1 MKQILQLLVALFLG
15 LIIGILLSD
24 SQSAVEIGLVNMGK
38 IVDESPKAHELNQQ
52 LSEMYQLLL
61 AEIQE
66 QRERLSEEELAE
78 VEKAAYAQYLE
89 YREQL
94 ESQFQQAL
102 DQAIAD
108 AAEADNI
115 HFLLDKEL
123 VRYGGK
129 DLTNKVIKRLE

>member
-66 QRERLSEEELAE
+66 QRERLSDEELAE

-115 HFLLDKEL
+115 HIVLDKEL